1 MQTLIIMTTILV
13 LAALSPLH
21 ARGGMHSAGASA
33 LMAPANPTVPPSLT
47 PDPRLAGSAPL
58 PQHNQPTKA
67 DVASLPSVMLTPTPE
82 GESRRTHPTPSPLS
96 DYR

>member
-21 ARGGMHSAGASA
+21 APWRYAPRWCERSV
-33 LMAPANPTVPPSLT
+33 APANPTVPPSLT
-47 PDPRLAGSAPL
+47 PDPRLAGSSPL

-67 DVASLPSVMLTPTPE
+67 DVASLPSVMLTPTPM
-82 GESRRTHPTPSPLS
+82 RMP
-96 DYR
+96 